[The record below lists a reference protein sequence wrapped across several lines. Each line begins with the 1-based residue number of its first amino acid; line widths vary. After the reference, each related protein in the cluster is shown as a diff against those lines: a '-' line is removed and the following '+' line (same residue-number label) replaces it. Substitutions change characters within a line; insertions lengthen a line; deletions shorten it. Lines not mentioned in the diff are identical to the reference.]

1 MTDLSP
7 DTGSKLGRL
16 IPRLA
21 TDSDGEVLATVA
33 AIRRT
38 LDRAGLDLHD
48 LAARL
53 AETPRPVTPERHAR
67 RTPDPATLFEMAEW
81 LRLRALHRLTAK
93 QADFVASAARLL
105 ATGRALTPKQE
116 TWLRDLHAQFKG
128 Q

>member
-7 DTGSKLGRL
+7 DTDGKLSRL

-38 LDRAGLDLHD
+38 LDRAGMDLYD

-53 AETPRPVTPERHAR
+53 ATDAPRPVRQAPH
-67 RTPDPATLFEMAEW
+67 TPDPATLFEMAGW
-81 LRLRALHRLTAK
+81 LHSRARNRLTAK

-105 ATGRALTPKQE
+105 AAGRALTPKQ
-116 TWLRDLHAQFKG
+116 TQWLRNLHAQFKG
-128 Q
+128 I